1 MYILS
6 IMFAMVLAGCLETIF
21 AKLLDSQKV
30 NSEVLS
36 DDGTTKSFALIEFK
50 HPILLN
56 FFLFLG
62 ETFLFLALK
71 IKLSND
77 PVARENHEKNKI
89 NPLWFAVP
97 ACLDA
102 IDSCLN
108 FMGLMLITASTFQ
121 ILENLAV
128 VYVVILSVILLGKRY
143 ACVQIIAVL
152 SVLGGLLLVSQAEI
166 EEEEV
171 ESEMAANPKSVA
183 ALGMILVTIGQMFHA
198 CHCIFEEHIL

>member
-1 MYILS
+1 MS
-6 IMFAMVLAGCLETIF
+6 
-21 AKLLDSQKV
+21 
-30 NSEVLS
+30 SEVVS
-36 DDGTTKSFALIEFK
+36 DDGTTKSLVLVEFK

-56 FFLFLG
+56 FFLFFG
-62 ETFLFLALK
+62 ETFLFLALR
-71 IKLSND
+71 IKLAND

-128 VYVVILSVILLGKRY
+128 VYVVILSVVLLGKRY
-143 ACVQIIAVL
+143 AWVQITAVL
-152 SVLGGLLLVSQAEI
+152 GVLGGLLLVSQAEI
-166 EEEEV
+166 EEEEAEAQV
-171 ESEMAANPKSVA
+171 CLLYTSPSPRDLSTSRMPSSA
-183 ALGMILVTIGQMFHA
+183 
-198 CHCIFEEHIL
+198 